1 MTMSRNRLS
10 IRNEIGK
17 VRWIMGISEE
27 LLCSQ
32 KHLIKKQGDSELV
45 ELTVDNVAR
54 AEAMIQIDSAYQKAA
69 DYRAAPITYPRKKTD
84 EFKYG
89 GSTAYWITQL
99 KTILIDD
106 NPQSTAGH
114 TFEFVIENA
123 VKTIDRENNTH
134 LNADGQNGRYEISRR
149 IIDNRENLI
158 PWLCDPKGT
167 DYAIVE
173 LIAEKTKGDKGRK
186 NPSFAS
192 KFAHYACFYLFEGTE
207 CQDNFSIYDGIL
219 RNALPRYLE
228 EYEIENTIIDGDYAS
243 YQNAIDELRERA
255 AQLYGE
261 KLSRN
266 GLDHLLWYFHK

>member
-1 MTMSRNRLS
+1 
-10 IRNEIGK
+10 
-17 VRWIMGISEE
+17 MGISEE

-32 KHLIKKQGDSELV
+32 KYLIKKQGESELV

-69 DYRAAPITYPRKKTD
+69 DPLAVPIRYPRKKTD
-84 EFKYG
+84 EYKYG

-99 KTILIDD
+99 KSILIAG
-106 NPQSTAGH
+106 NLKSTDEH
-114 TFEFVIENA
+114 TFEVVIENA
-123 VKTIDRENNTH
+123 VKTIDRENSTH
-134 LNADGQNGRYEISRR
+134 LNADGQNGRSEITQR

-158 PWLCDPKGT
+158 PWLRDPKGT
-167 DYAIVE
+167 DYAIIE

-207 CQDNFSIYDGIL
+207 HQDNFSIYDGIL

-228 EYEIENTIIDGDYAS
+228 EYGIENTIIDGDYVS
-243 YQNAIDELRERA
+243 YQNAIDELRERS
-255 AQLYGE
+255 AQRYGE